1 MELKIIGG
9 GLAGCEAAWQAAERG
24 IKVKLYEMKP
34 SSFSP
39 AHTNENLCEL
49 VCSNSLK
56 GNGLDNA
63 CGLLKEEMRRM
74 GSVVIA
80 CADETKVPAGG
91 ALAVDRDGFSAL
103 VTEKIKAHRRSPFN
117 KSPLFHLYVKEC
129 SVSYSGKKPDN
140 IQILTSD
147 DVSEYLID
155 VRYLCNGADEGT

>member
-1 MELKIIGG
+1 MVLKVIGG

-24 IKVKLYEMKP
+24 IKVKLFEMKP
-34 SSFSP
+34 KTFSP

-74 GSVVIA
+74 GSLVIK

-91 ALAVDRDGFSAL
+91 ALAVDRDRFAAL
-103 VTEKIKAHRRSPFN
+103 VTDHIKNHPNITLINEAAQDIDTDGYTIVASG
-117 KSPLFHLYVKEC
+117 PLTH
-129 SVSYSGKKPDN
+129 GK
-140 IQILTSD
+140 LTD
-147 DVSEYLID
+147 AIGRLTGQP
-155 VRYLCNGADEGT
+155 RL